1 MNRLGKPYCDVARA
15 SIEDAVKSRIDGALG
30 TLLPPRRSRLQSNR
44 WPTALAGPS
53 QHRNLSSEFQIYTQ
67 FAK

>member
-1 MNRLGKPYCDVARA
+1 MARLERYCRLTIKPLAYRLG
-15 SIEDAVKSRIDGALG
+15 GL
-30 TLLPPRRSRLQSNR
+30 
-44 WPTALAGPS
+44 S